1 MQVIQFL
8 SSFVL
13 SAVLISLLIRFAPK
27 LRLVDIPN
35 DRSSHK
41 RPVPKGAG
49 IGFTLAA
56 LYTAALT
63 NIELVYAYPL
73 TFASI
78 VLVLVAGILDDI
90 KNCRPRMK
98 FTVLLFAVIMLYY
111 DHLAIN
117 WLGDFMGLHVTL
129 HWLLVLPFTYF
140 AVVGFT
146 NALNLIDGIDGL
158 AGGVSLVIL
167 STLLIIGITYD
178 DPFITAIAGS
188 FVAALAAFMLFNWN
202 PARVFMGDS
211 GSITLGFVIAL
222 LSIKALDYMNPTVI
236 LFIAALPILDTMNV
250 MRRRKQRKQSLFKA
264 DKNHLHHILLN
275 QKRDVP
281 FTSTILILMQIV
293 FSVIGYRS
301 IGQDDTWNVV
311 LFIILFIIFFNLFD
325 PRMRRRKKKKKSLG
339 QHVIAPHTPTN
350 TEALQPL

>member
-1 MQVIQFL
+1 MPFIELLF
-8 SSFVL
+8 SSVL
-13 SAVLISLLIRFAPK
+13 SFAFILLLIRFAPK
-27 LRLVDIPN
+27 LHLVDIPN

-41 RPVPKGAG
+41 KPIPKGAG
-49 IGFTLAA
+49 IGFVVAA
-56 LYTAALT
+56 LCTAAYT
-63 NIELVYAYPL
+63 NFDLVQAHAL
-73 TFASI
+73 TFAAI
-78 VLVLVAGILDDI
+78 VLVLGAGILDDI

-98 FTVLLFAVIMLYY
+98 FVVLLFAVIMLYY
-111 DHLAIN
+111 DNLAIT
-117 WLGDFMGLHVTL
+117 WLGDFLGLHVMMPS
-129 HWLLVLPFTYF
+129 LLVLPFTYF

-167 STLLIIGITYD
+167 STLLIVGITFN
-178 DPFITAIAGS
+178 DPFIITIAGS
-188 FVAALAAFMLFNWN
+188 FVAALASFMLLNWN

-236 LFIAALPILDTMNV
+236 LFIAAIPILDTMNV
-250 MRRRKQRKQSLFKA
+250 MRRRYQRKQSMFKA

-275 QKRDVP
+275 QKRDVR
-281 FTSTILILMQIV
+281 FTSTMLILMQIV

-311 LFIILFIIFFNLFD
+311 LFVILFMIFFNLFD
-325 PRMRRRKKKKKSLG
+325 PRMRRRKKKKTAK
-339 QHVIAPHTPTN
+339 HPHTSVPASHPP
-350 TEALQPL
+350 EVPQVL

>member
-1 MQVIQFL
+1 MQVIEFL
-8 SSFVL
+8 FAFAL
-13 SAVLISLLIRFAPK
+13 SALFIALIIRFSPK

-41 RPVPKGAG
+41 RPIPKGAG

-56 LYTAALT
+56 LTTAALT
-63 NIELVYAYPL
+63 NIELLQTYPL
-73 TFASI
+73 TFAAI
-78 VLVLVAGILDDI
+78 VLVLAAGILDDI

-98 FTVLLFAVIMLYY
+98 FFVLLFAVIMLYY
-111 DHLAIN
+111 DHLAIH
-117 WLGDFMGLHVTL
+117 WLGDFMGVHVSL

-140 AVVGFT
+140 AVAGFT

-167 STLLIIGITYD
+167 STLLIIGITYS
-178 DPFITAIAGS
+178 DPFITTLAGS

-250 MRRRKQRKQSLFKA
+250 MRRRRQRKQSMFKA
-264 DKNHLHHILLN
+264 DKNHLHHILLH
-275 QKRDVP
+275 QKRDVR
-281 FTSTILILMQIV
+281 FTSTMLILMQTV

-311 LFIILFIIFFNLFD
+311 LFVILFMIFFNLFD
-325 PRMRRRKKKKKSLG
+325 PRLRRRKKKKSAEHQTDTIHQTAK
-339 QHVIAPHTPTN
+339 TP
-350 TEALQPL
+350 EALQAL